1 MLFNP
6 HACRPGR
13 CLWALLIRLRRGV
26 LCLLAT
32 WRPIEL
38 TSVVAALIEGEPHIL
53 VLGEG
58 GLQPLAS
65 IDLKWLNWG
74 IAHGRSKHARAW
86 GIYTDA

>member
-1 MLFNP
+1 MPVVRAGAF
-6 HACRPGR
+6 GR
-13 CLWALLIRLRRGV
+13 CWSGSGV
-26 LCLLAT
+26 VFSVSSPHGAD
-32 WRPIEL
+32 IEL

-53 VLGEG
+53 VLGDG

-86 GIYTDA
+86 VFTLMLEWEG

>member
-1 MLFNP
+1 MPVVRAGAF
-6 HACRPGR
+6 GR
-13 CLWALLIRLRRGV
+13 CWSGSGV
-26 LCLLAT
+26 VFSVSSPHGAD
-32 WRPIEL
+32 IEL

-74 IAHGRSKHARAW
+74 SRPVAASTLGTW
-86 GIYTDA
+86 GIYSDT